1 MPSPSDP
8 SPELATL
15 LRLKNHEQPPDG
27 YFEDFARTFH
37 DRQRTELL
45 TVSVWRMLADRTAT
59 AFYDWRAALQ
69 PRLLYPLGAA
79 CAAIVV
85 TALALRPTSSTT
97 APEGALTTAPAR
109 APTTAP
115 AGALTTAP
123 AGALTTAP
131 AGALATAPARPSLQ
145 PGAILPVPA
154 ATAATTAWPRGS
166 VPVSTHTP
174 PPPAPSPNGLRR
186 TPEDALVPA
195 LPVISG
201 QAWPLTP
208 EGQAQPASADG
219 TSLQATHGKII
230 ILVR

>member
-27 YFEDFARTFH
+27 YFEEFARTFH
-37 DRQRTELL
+37 DRQRAELL

-69 PRLLYPLGAA
+69 PRFLYPLGAA
-79 CAAIVV
+79 CAAAVV
-85 TALALRPTSSTT
+85 TALALQPTSS
-97 APEGALTTAPAR
+97 
-109 APTTAP
+109 TTAP

-123 AGALTTAP
+123 KS
-131 AGALATAPARPSLQ
+131 ALATAPARPSLQ

-195 LPVISG
+195 LPVTSG

-208 EGQAQPASADG
+208 EGQAQPAAADG

>member
-37 DRQRTELL
+37 DRQRAELL

-59 AFYDWRAALQ
+59 AFYDWHAALQ
-69 PRLLYPLGAA
+69 PRFLYPLGAA
-79 CAAIVV
+79 CATVVV

-97 APEGALTTAPAR
+97 AP
-109 APTTAP
+109 
-115 AGALTTAP
+115 AGALS
-123 AGALTTAP
+123 
-131 AGALATAPARPSLQ
+131 TAPARPSLQ

-195 LPVISG
+195 LPVTSG

>member
-97 APEGALTTAPAR
+97 APEGALTTAPA
-109 APTTAP
+109 
-115 AGALTTAP
+115 
-123 AGALTTAP
+123 
-131 AGALATAPARPSLQ
+131 GALATAPARPSLQ

-219 TSLQATHGKII
+219 ISLQATHGKII

>member
-59 AFYDWRAALQ
+59 SFYDWRAALQ

-97 APEGALTTAPAR
+97 V
-109 APTTAP
+109 P
-115 AGALTTAP
+115 AGAPTTAP

-219 TSLQATHGKII
+219 ISLQATHGKII